1 MHKARQAIASSY
13 AKRIRQVVEEEEQ
26 NPGYLEKLKTL
37 PHSKEATNVTA
48 LLFTKVLLM
57 GMNHALGKKKK
68 GHKFADGVDGEAADI
83 RDVEVLPFEEA
94 VEYMQDDCLW
104 MPRNTTSLQTR
115 PGLEP
120 LP

>member
-1 MHKARQAIASSY
+1 M
-13 AKRIRQVVEEEEQ
+13 
-26 NPGYLEKLKTL
+26 L
-37 PHSKEATNVTA
+37 PHSREAANATA

-68 GHKFADGVDGEAADI
+68 GHKFADGVDEQTQAGQ
-83 RDVEVLPFEEA
+83 DVEVLPFEEA